1 MDTIA
6 QQYFVKLSELP
17 DDVQYYFDSEISG
30 KFMKELEEKYK
41 MPRGSLADLA
51 TDVIVNDFH
60 FEVIVEKIKEYFK
73 YDKEKAKNFII
84 DFFGVVLFPVHEQL
98 KEINID
104 IAGEIIKRGGL
115 VEPYR
120 KYEEEFLDVL
130 GDELIQNIDEFA
142 FKQKDV
148 VDFDKEKITSLNI
161 LEKNFLKVLEIDNI
175 NLLDLLNHGL
185 LAVLHNVQG
194 FQKEAVDAL
203 LRNQEQLTIKE
214 FFLGNKAE
222 KPTIGNWLKDF
233 ISQYGSGDFDS
244 LILSEY
250 VATSTNSRK
259 LDAREKNLLEKLI
272 IVYHNL
278 KFFAPSEEIISP
290 EQLFIIPISAT
301 DEEPIKSKGDIM
313 KKFYEKPEDSGSGV
327 SEKKPAASSDNEVTS
342 QILDAYRGDIK
353 LDMKVSEEILNMKK
367 KFGNDKKFVRE
378 AFFDA
383 VRNSNIPNAI
393 AALRILAE
401 MGYIENILKEDEK
414 LNKFLAATWEKV
426 HGKEAA
432 QEFRKDPGTPKFM
445 KMFLQYVLEERLK
458 MKKGDAARVGAQL
471 GSLYKKQGKPEYSK
485 LAYFDME
492 HKEFRWMQ

>member
-1 MDTIA
+1 MDTQT

-60 FEVIVEKIKEYFK
+60 FEVIEEKIKEYFK
-73 YDKEKAKNFII
+73 NDKERVRNFII
-84 DFFGVVLFPVHEQL
+84 DFFGIVLFPVHEQL

-130 GDELIQNIDEFA
+130 GDELIQDIDEFA
-142 FKQKDV
+142 LRQKDV
-148 VDFDKEKITSLNI
+148 VDFDKEKITSFNI
-161 LEKNFLKVLEIDNI
+161 LEKSFLRVLKTDNI
-175 NLLDLLNHGL
+175 YSLSLLNNGL

-194 FQKEAVDAL
+194 FQKEAVEAL
-203 LRNQEQLTIKE
+203 LRNQEQLTMRE
-214 FFLGNKAE
+214 FFLENKAE

-233 ISQYGSGDFDS
+233 IIQHGSDDFDS
-244 LILSEY
+244 LVLSEY
-250 VATSTNSRK
+250 LATSKNARK

-272 IVYHNL
+272 IIYHNL

-290 EQLFIIPISAT
+290 EQLFIIPTSAEG
-301 DEEPIKSKGDIM
+301 EEPIKSKGDVL
-313 KKFYEKPEDSGSGV
+313 KKLYEK
-327 SEKKPAASSDNEVTS
+327 EKKPVASSDNDVAS
-342 QILDAYRGDIK
+342 QILDAYRGDAK
-353 LDMKVSEEILNMKK
+353 EDMKVSEEILNMKK
-367 KFGNDKKFVRE
+367 KFGNDKKLLRE

-383 VRNSNIPNAI
+383 VRNSDIPKTI
-393 AALRILAE
+393 SALRILAE
-401 MGYIENILKEDEK
+401 RDDVQNLLSEDEK
-414 LNKFLAATWEKV
+414 LKKFLSVTWEKA
-426 HGKEAA
+426 HGKGLAE
-432 QEFRKDPGTPKFM
+432 EFIKTPSAPKFM

-458 MKKGDAARVGAQL
+458 MPKGDAARVGAQI
-471 GSLYKKQGKPEYSK
+471 GNIYKKLGREEYSK
-485 LAYFDME
+485 IAYFDME
-492 HKEFRWMQ
+492 KREFRWL